1 VNGDVPTLKEI
12 VHPEIKLV
20 LADVDGTLVTSAKDL
35 TPRTIAA
42 VHDLNEAGIAFAV
55 TSGRPPRGLTMLVDP
70 LRITTPLA
78 GFNGGMIV
86 DAAMHVLEEKVLP
99 AELVEPIIEVLSH
112 AGLSVWVFQGVE
124 WYVLDEA
131 GPHVAREMIAC
142 QFAPLEV
149 SSLSN
154 HTSDVAKIVGI
165 SDDPAQIANA
175 SAAMA
180 KAFGNQVAAS
190 SSQTYY
196 LDVTHVDANKG
207 SVIDYLSRTLGIEN
221 RHIATIGD
229 MENDVAMFDKSGFSI
244 AMGNARPDV
253 RSVATVTTS
262 SNEDDGFANAMQNF
276 VLAPHQ
282 P

>member
-1 VNGDVPTLKEI
+1 
-12 VHPEIKLV
+12 
-20 LADVDGTLVTSAKDL
+20 
-35 TPRTIAA
+35 
-42 VHDLNEAGIAFAV
+42 
-55 TSGRPPRGLTMLVDP
+55 M
-70 LRITTPLA
+70 
-78 GFNGGMIV
+78 
-86 DAAMHVLEEKVLP
+86 
-99 AELVEPIIEVLSH
+99 AE
-112 AGLSVWVFQGVE
+112 
-124 WYVLDEA
+124 
-131 GPHVAREMIAC
+131 
-142 QFAPLEV
+142 
-149 SSLSN
+149 
-154 HTSDVAKIVGI
+154 
-165 SDDPAQIANA
+165 
-175 SAAMA
+175 
-180 KAFGNQVAAS
+180 AFGNQVAAS